1 MEAAWY
7 SQNCLLWFIYTRVQ
21 FRIRLVRVLQKAKKF
36 FSSCVDWVCAQ
47 SANEIGRVN
56 EP

>member
-47 SANEIGRVN
+47 SANEIGRV
-56 EP
+56 